1 MKKEMLVIK
10 EENAIL
16 GILPDEMLKNIA
28 GGKIK
33 DTADKGRSIRIITSV
48 RINCLP
54 GYPGRQRNFLKSI
67 FMQRDTDQMA
77 LYS

>member
-1 MKKEMLVIK
+1 MKNNTFERIKKMKKEMLVIK

-33 DTADKGRSIRIITSV
+33 DTADKE
-48 RINCLP
+48 
-54 GYPGRQRNFLKSI
+54 
-67 FMQRDTDQMA
+67 
-77 LYS
+77 

>member
-1 MKKEMLVIK
+1 MKKEMLVIE

-33 DTADKGRSIRIITSV
+33 DTADKEWWEY
-48 RINCLP
+48 L
-54 GYPGRQRNFLKSI
+54 L
-67 FMQRDTDQMA
+67 DA
-77 LYS
+77 LQAAGH

>member
-1 MKKEMLVIK
+1 MLVIK

-33 DTADKGRSIRIITSV
+33 DTADKEWWEYLLDALQAAGH
-48 RINCLP
+48 
-54 GYPGRQRNFLKSI
+54 
-67 FMQRDTDQMA
+67 
-77 LYS
+77 LYSGLVFG